1 MLQLYWHLIQLY
13 KCKAMQLLLLSFQNA
28 NFIPGVQ
35 HMQLARFRNN
45 NVNIQTVYLS

>member
-13 KCKAMQLLLLSFQNA
+13 KCKAMQLLLSFQNA

-35 HMQLARFRNN
+35 HMQLARFNKQFSPQQL
-45 NVNIQTVYLS
+45 NIEV